1 MWKPRRTRRQAT
13 RHQVAAA
20 GSAIQGGAVV
30 VKKPGALGRLYERL
44 VLSLLAIIVTF
55 VSKKTPKHTVTT
67 YNKSISVLE

>member
-1 MWKPRRTRRQAT
+1 VINAESEKARKTPAGAMSCVCPTRRS
-13 RHQVAAA
+13 

-55 VSKKTPKHTVTT
+55 VSKKTL
-67 YNKSISVLE
+67 NIL